1 MGGSEGRK
9 VAVVGGRVESG
20 GSSPLPIPS
29 RLPASGASQPH
40 QVLERGRE
48 GAGGR
53 GEGGGEGGREGGEG
67 GREGER
73 GGEVSLGMMC

>member
-1 MGGSEGRK
+1 MGGG
-9 VAVVGGRVESG
+9 VESG
-20 GSSPLPIPS
+20 GSSPLQIPS

-53 GEGGGEGGREGGEG
+53 GEGGGEGGREGG
-67 GREGER
+67 RKGER